1 MIQLDL
7 AESAGNTYTY
17 LKEYMN
23 KIEKCTKATVEKIR
37 NTTQSIIVKLQQF
50 EQKLTSEVEDEG
62 KAAL

>member
-1 MIQLDL
+1 MIQLDS
-7 AESAGNTYTY
+7 AKSAGNTYTY
-17 LKEYMN
+17 LEEYMN
-23 KIEKCTKATVEKIR
+23 KIENCTKATVEKIR